1 MLYLLVY
8 LGIGFLSAM
17 VLEWTGRLN
26 GIFDDIE
33 NVSMR
38 SKIIGKATVHLVLS
52 VYWPMML
59 TYYISLKVDSKK
71 GKKA

>member
-26 GIFDDIE
+26 GIFDDIK

-38 SKIIGKATVHLVLS
+38 SKVIGKAIVHLVLS

-71 GKKA
+71 GRA